1 MFLIIDL
8 QNDTKGYINLGND
21 LSHAQDL
28 LNMVENNLVFIKD
41 GYNEFEKLTPKC
53 SVEVVKEITL
63 KKESYSDK
71 IDNLVIGGEL
81 DKESIGTLA
90 EPIECERNLKAIQE
104 LYLSKISTLKKELST
119 KNATIQHLEN
129 QVADLEDRLTG
140 TEAYIRIGCF

>member
-21 LSHAQDL
+21 LSQAQDL
-28 LNMVENNLVFIKD
+28 LNMVQNNLVFIKD

-63 KKESYSDK
+63 KKENYYGDK
-71 IDNLVIGGEL
+71 VDNLVIGEEL

-90 EPIECERNLKAIQE
+90 EPIECERNLKAIQDY
-104 LYLSKISTLKKELST
+104 YLNKISTLQKELST
-119 KNATIQHLEN
+119 KNTTIQHLEN
-129 QVADLEDRLTG
+129 QVAELEERLTE
-140 TEAYIRIGCF
+140 TEA

>member
-21 LSHAQDL
+21 LSQAQDL
-28 LNMVENNLVFIKD
+28 LNMVENNLVFVKD

-63 KKESYSDK
+63 KKEGYGDK
-71 IDNLVIGGEL
+71 FDNLIIGGEL

-90 EPIECERNLKAIQE
+90 EPIECERNLKAIQN
-104 LYLSKISTLKKELST
+104 LYLNKIATLQKELAT
-119 KNATIQHLEN
+119 KNTNIQHLEN
-129 QVADLEDRLTG
+129 QVVDLENRLEE
-140 TEAYIRIGCF
+140 TEA

>member
-8 QNDTKGYINLGND
+8 QNNTKGYINLGND
-21 LSHAQDL
+21 LSQAQDL
-28 LNMVENNLVFIKD
+28 LNMVENNLVFVKD

-63 KKESYSDK
+63 KKETYSDK

-104 LYLSKISTLKKELST
+104 IYLSKISALKKELST

-129 QVADLEDRLTG
+129 QVVELEDRLTE
-140 TEAYIRIGCF
+140 TEA

>member
-21 LSHAQDL
+21 LSQAQDL

-63 KKESYSDK
+63 KKETYSDK

-104 LYLSKISTLKKELST
+104 IYLSKISTLKKELST

-129 QVADLEDRLTG
+129 LIVDLEERLDAA
-140 TEAYIRIGCF
+140 EA

>member
-21 LSHAQDL
+21 LSQAQDL
-28 LNMVENNLVFIKD
+28 LNMVQNNLVFIKD

-63 KKESYSDK
+63 KKENYYGDK
-71 IDNLVIGGEL
+71 VDNLVIGEEL

-90 EPIECERNLKAIQE
+90 EPIECERNLKAIQDY
-104 LYLSKISTLKKELST
+104 YLNKISTLQKELST
-119 KNATIQHLEN
+119 KNTTIQHLEN
-129 QVADLEDRLTG
+129 QVAELEQRLDE
-140 TEAYIRIGCF
+140 TEI

>member
-8 QNDTKGYINLGND
+8 QNGTKGYINLGND
-21 LSHAQDL
+21 LSQAQDL
-28 LNMVENNLVFIKD
+28 LNMVENNLVFVKD

-81 DKESIGTLA
+81 DKESIGNLA

-104 LYLSKISTLKKELST
+104 IYLNKISTLKKELST

-129 QVADLEDRLTG
+129 QVVDLENRLEE
-140 TEAYIRIGCF
+140 TEA